1 VKHMARSLGFVKRF
15 LRRSRDKEK
24 RKRVPPEIDSL
35 LREERRHSR
44 KSRVQLRDVFDYLSY
59 SLFGRVSGALVRAFN
74 LDRTLRAAALNIHP
88 KLYASRALMY
98 TLVAALA
105 SIVFSTLIVLLIPST
120 LATIVSIIATFIAT
134 IAVFTYFLIYPSTK
148 VSSRSRSVD
157 HELPFMVAYMT
168 VMAHAGASPE
178 KVIEHLAESRIFKAV
193 RAECQRIVRDI
204 KVFAEDPLSAID
216 RNAMNHP
223 SQLYKDFML
232 GLTATYRTGGDLRHY
247 LEIKS
252 SELFA
257 KKMDEV
263 RRLAEKI
270 GLFVNVFLSL
280 NLVLAL
286 SLYAFFVVSSFIA
299 VGGYGVG
306 TFMMFVLVVQPS
318 LSAMILLLV
327 DSSLP
332 RDPVWDKTIY
342 GYPIISAAL
351 GLAVAF
357 SLFIALGGLEAIRS
371 DRPTLADFYEV
382 VIPLVA
388 GLATISAG
396 GIKAWIDKRKRE
408 GDLIRQLANFLRDLS
423 EVRKTG
429 LSIER
434 CLQYLSTRNYGVLTP
449 VIKRIAGS
457 IALGMDVGEAIRR
470 ALRGSRNWTLLV
482 SFKLL
487 IDAIEYGGASPTVL
501 DLIARFVTE
510 IVSVNEE
517 LRRRLRAFMAIPY
530 VGAMLLSATSIML
543 LGLLAQAAVTAMGS
557 SYTAPAT
564 VGGLSVRLAIT
575 PRDLF
580 LISVAA
586 AVGSTINSWIMGV
599 MSGKLR
605 DQTILSGFLHSLL
618 LAIISTSVAAI
629 SFSLYVAPIIA
640 R

>member
-1 VKHMARSLGFVKRF
+1 MARSLGLVKRF
-15 LRRSRDKEK
+15 FRRSRDKER
-24 RKRVPPEIDSL
+24 RKRVPPEVESI
-35 LREERRHSR
+35 LREEQRTRRAE
-44 KSRVQLRDVFDYLSY
+44 VQLRDVFDYLSY

-88 KLYASRALMY
+88 KLYAARALMY
-98 TLVAALA
+98 TLVATLA
-105 SIVFSTLIVLLIPST
+105 SIVFSTLLTLLIPS
-120 LATIVSIIATFIAT
+120 AIAVIASIIATFIVA

-168 VMAHAGASPE
+168 VMAHAGVPPE
-178 KVIEHLAESRIFKAV
+178 KVIEHLAETRVFKAV
-193 RAECQRIVRDI
+193 RVECQRIVRDI
-204 KVFAEDPLSAID
+204 RVFAEDPLSAVD
-216 RNAMNHP
+216 RNAMDHP

-232 GLTATYRTGGDLRHY
+232 GLTATYRTGGDVRHY

-257 KKMDEV
+257 KKMEEV

-306 TFMMFVLVVQPS
+306 TFALFVLVVQPS

-332 RDPVWDKTIY
+332 RDPVWDKTLY
-342 GYPIISAAL
+342 GYPIISTAF

-357 SLFIALGGLEAIRS
+357 SLFIALGGLEALRS
-371 DRPTLADFYEV
+371 VRPTVADFYEIV
-382 VIPLVA
+382 VPLVA
-388 GLATISAG
+388 GLSTVSAG

-408 GDLIRQLANFLRDLS
+408 RDLIRQLANFLRDLA

-449 VIKRIAGS
+449 MIKRIAGS

-470 ALRGSRNWTLLV
+470 ALRGSRNWMLLV

-501 DLIARFVTE
+501 DLIARFVSE

-517 LRRRLRAFMAIPY
+517 LQRRLRAFMAIPY
-530 VGAMLLSATSIML
+530 VGAMLLSSTSIML
-543 LGLLAQAAVTAMGS
+543 LGLLAQAAVTVLGA

-586 AVGSTINSWIMGV
+586 AVGSTINSWIMGI

-605 DQTILSGFLHSLL
+605 DQTILSGFLHALF
-618 LAIISTSVAAI
+618 LAIISTAVAAI
-629 SFSLYVAPIIA
+629 SFNLYVAPIIT